1 MVYLASQGMALNPA
15 NHSSS
20 SLSSAATNSDY
31 SSFDLTT
38 LGSSTSSLPLTPT
51 PKPTQTSSS
60 SSSSSYL
67 ESTDPYHHPIKL
79 ETIELSTYSI
89 PSTSTIIHNTIPKK
103 EKVPRPPNAFII
115 YRREH
120 SAGYSKITAAELS
133 KILGEQWA
141 NEPPERKAHYFKLA
155 KAAEKEHALMFPY
168 YKFTPAKRGTGRKA
182 KTMRA
187 AASAPLKTTPDSPK
201 PRAYKPS
208 PLSALAPAHFP
219 LSISPQLS
227 SSYLPTPMPSMHSSL
242 GRGVSHSS
250 AFPYTTTTAKNNT
263 QASAHLARPGDVKD
277 YCFHHS
283 QSNRSDAQ
291 KPKPRHAAAPL
302 RTRPSTSTTQDSY
315 CHAAPG
321 PLDPDMFPS
330 LNFGFPH
337 LLPQFGGVS
346 STSSLSPSG
355 FSASSLLF
363 DPVVPTTWQWTP
375 PTPATPYQF
384 TMPAMTP
391 SSFHG
396 RSQSSPMPLSQE
408 MTHLVNL
415 PAFDYFALQDPGRPT
430 ALSMN
435 WPHMSP
441 SITGTPLPIPDDVA
455 ATANGDDC
463 APTSYQWGVGAPVPA
478 SAWPSPEA
486 IYGADLP
493 VPVSPEFRASMN
505 IPIPSVKQQHHHHYH
520 HLHNYH
526 NQIMPVNGSA
536 ASFSA
541 SMMAEQDMSISPVLS
556 TCSSS
561 YSSLYSLNEH
571 QAHFP
576 QHFLSGD
583 LALDHTTSKTPM
595 ATARS
600 AAADTSDV
608 TLHDL
613 EQKSAKLDAAA
624 TAAAAQVA
632 GRSPISCKTFV

>member
-15 NHSSS
+15 NYSSS

-31 SSFDLTT
+31 SSFELTT
-38 LGSSTSSLPLTPT
+38 PGSSTSSLPLTPT
-51 PKPTQTSSS
+51 PKPNQT
-60 SSSSSYL
+60 SSSSYL
-67 ESTDPYHHPIKL
+67 ESTDPYHHTIKL
-79 ETIELSTYSI
+79 ETIELSTYST
-89 PSTSTIIHNTIPKK
+89 PSTPTIIHNTIPKK

-219 LSISPQLS
+219 LSISPQLT
-227 SSYLPTPMPSMHSSL
+227 SSYLPMPMPSMHSSL
-242 GRGVSHSS
+242 GHGVSHSS
-250 AFPYTTTTAKNNT
+250 ALPYTTTTTNNNT
-263 QASAHLARPGDVKD
+263 QASAHLARPSDVED
-277 YCFHHS
+277 YRFHHS
-283 QSNRSDAQ
+283 QSSRSGAQ

-302 RTRPSTSTTQDSY
+302 RTRPSTSTTQD
-315 CHAAPG
+315 
-321 PLDPDMFPS
+321 
-330 LNFGFPH
+330 
-337 LLPQFGGVS
+337 
-346 STSSLSPSG
+346 TSSLSPPG
-355 FSASSLLF
+355 LSASSLLF
-363 DPVVPTTWQWTP
+363 EPVVPTNWQWTP

-408 MTHLVNL
+408 MTHLANL
-415 PAFDYFALQDPGRPT
+415 PAFDYFALQDPGRPAT
-430 ALSMN
+430 LSMN

-441 SITGTPLPIPDDVA
+441 SITRTLFPIPDDVA

-478 SAWPSPEA
+478 STWPSPEA

-493 VPVSPEFRASMN
+493 VPVSPEFRASMS
-505 IPIPSVKQQHHHHYH
+505 IPIPSAKQSHHHYYH

-526 NQIMPVNGSA
+526 NQIMPVNGA
-536 ASFSA
+536 AAGFAA

-556 TCSSS
+556 SCSSS
-561 YSSLYSLNEH
+561 YSSLYSMNEH

-583 LALDHTTSKTPM
+583 LALDHATSKTPTT
-595 ATARS
+595 TARS

-608 TLHDL
+608 ILRDL
-613 EQKSAKLDAAA
+613 EHKGAKLDAAA
-624 TAAAAQVA
+624 TVT
-632 GRSPISCKTFV
+632 GCES

>member
-1 MVYLASQGMALNPA
+1 MVNFASQGMALNSA
-15 NHSSS
+15 NYSSS

-38 LGSSTSSLPLTPT
+38 PDSSTSSLPLTPT
-51 PKPTQTSSS
+51 PKPSQT
-60 SSSSSYL
+60 SSSYL
-67 ESTDPYHHPIKL
+67 ESTDPYHHSIKL
-79 ETIELSTYSI
+79 ETIELSTYNV
-89 PSTSTIIHNTIPKK
+89 PSTPTIIHNTIPKK

-187 AASAPLKTTPDSPK
+187 AASAPWKTTPDSPK

-219 LSISPQLS
+219 LSISPQLT
-227 SSYLPTPMPSMHSSL
+227 SSYLSMPMPSMHSSL
-242 GRGVSHSS
+242 GHGVSHSS

-263 QASAHLARPGDVKD
+263 QASAHLARPSDVED
-277 YCFHHS
+277 YRFHHS
-283 QSNRSDAQ
+283 QSSRSGTQ

-302 RTRPSTSTTQDSY
+302 RTRPSTSTTQDSSY
-315 CHAAPG
+315 CHAATG

-330 LNFGFPH
+330 PNIGFPH
-337 LLPQFGGVS
+337 LLPQSEGIS
-346 STSSLSPSG
+346 NTSSLSPPG

-363 DPVVPTTWQWTP
+363 DSIVPTNWQWTP

-391 SSFHG
+391 SSFYG

-415 PAFDYFALQDPGRPT
+415 PAFDYFALHNPGRPAT
-430 ALSMN
+430 LSMN
-435 WPHMSP
+435 WSHISP
-441 SITGTPLPIPDDVA
+441 SITETPLPIPDDVA
-455 ATANGDDC
+455 ATANGDDST
-463 APTSYQWGVGAPVPA
+463 PMSYQWGVGAPVPA

-493 VPVSPEFRASMN
+493 VPVSPEFPASMN
-505 IPIPSVKQQHHHHYH
+505 IPIPSAKQQHHHHYH

-526 NQIMPVNGSA
+526 NQIMPVNGA
-536 ASFSA
+536 AAGFAA
-541 SMMAEQDMSISPVLS
+541 SMMVEQDMSISPVLS
-556 TCSSS
+556 SCSSS

-571 QAHFP
+571 QAHLP

-583 LALDHTTSKTPM
+583 LALDHMTSKTP
-595 ATARS
+595 TTTPRS

-608 TLHDL
+608 ILRDL
-613 EQKSAKLDAAA
+613 ELKSAKLDAAA
-624 TAAAAQVA
+624 TAATAQVA
-632 GRSPISCKTFV
+632 SLSPISPISYKTFV